1 MHVFPVRKCWSS
13 QPLQLQMRNLSPC
26 TQTYG
31 HWTWQASVK
40 KFESV
45 SFDIDIFDSST
56 MPYEEKVK
64 NGVELNI
71 AF

>member
-1 MHVFPVRKCWSS
+1 MHVFSVRKCWSS
-13 QPLQLQMRNLSPC
+13 QPLQLQTRNLSPC
-26 TQTYG
+26 TQAYG
-31 HWTWQASVK
+31 HWTWQAGVK
-40 KFESV
+40 NFESV

-64 NGVELNI
+64 NEVELSI